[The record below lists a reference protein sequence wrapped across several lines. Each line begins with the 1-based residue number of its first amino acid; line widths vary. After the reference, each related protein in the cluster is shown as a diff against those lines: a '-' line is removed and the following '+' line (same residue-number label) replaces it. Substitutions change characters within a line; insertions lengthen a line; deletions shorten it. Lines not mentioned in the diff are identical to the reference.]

1 MNYDSFDTVI
11 NGEDTY
17 EETARVL
24 LRDGKIV
31 YPWTD
36 EKETQLDILFT
47 YQPTTCFEYGL
58 NCHMQGGV
66 RVTDLF
72 VSIMRVGAFAFQID
86 NNDSS
91 PEYIAEKFRHHKNYT
106 IEKLTDLI
114 NGVRKEI
121 AKQS

>member
-1 MNYDSFDTVI
+1 MNYDGYDTVI

-17 EETARVL
+17 KETARIL
-24 LRDGKIV
+24 LEEGKMV

-36 EKETQLDILFT
+36 ERETQFDILFT

-58 NCHMQGGV
+58 SSHMQGGV

-72 VSIMRVGAFAFQID
+72 VSIMRLGAFAFQID
-86 NNDSS
+86 DNDSS
-91 PEYIAEKFRHHKNYT
+91 PEYIAEKFCCQKTYS
-106 IEKLTDLI
+106 IEKLADLI

-121 AKQS
+121 AKQN